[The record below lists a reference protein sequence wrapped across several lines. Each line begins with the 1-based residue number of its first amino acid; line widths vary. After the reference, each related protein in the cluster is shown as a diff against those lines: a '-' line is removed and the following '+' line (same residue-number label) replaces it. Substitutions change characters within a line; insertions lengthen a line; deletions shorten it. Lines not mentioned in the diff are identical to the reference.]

1 MLILNWTFFCG
12 RIKLKGLSVYA
23 AVVTM
28 AVLFSMQ
35 LFNNNLDYDISKSLP
50 LIVEEDVIKE
60 EVLYQNVMDQSFD
73 LDRIIEDYVKR
84 IVKISKRKVSE
95 EQAFIIL
102 QTASEVA
109 NLYKIPLNIILGMIA
124 QESNFLS
131 TAESFLGPEY
141 GRGLMQVSDIGLKDF
156 NLKTG
161 SNISTLELYNPKVN
175 LIVGCW
181 IYNNN
186 VNYGVEEIHSHLI
199 IAYNCGHRVYKNEKE
214 YLLNAKRSNGNNY
227 KHLNKVL
234 GYIEEFSRI
243 EN

>member
-1 MLILNWTFFCG
+1 M
-12 RIKLKGLSVYA
+12 KGLSVYT

-35 LFNNNLDYDISKSLP
+35 LFNNNLKYDIEKSLP
-50 LIVEEDVIKE
+50 LIVEENNIE
-60 EVLYQNVMDQSFD
+60 EEIVYYNLVEPDFELN
-73 LDRIIEDYVKR
+73 RIIEDYVKR
-84 IVKISKRKVSE
+84 IVKISKKKVTE
-95 EQAFIIL
+95 DQALFIL
-102 QTASEVA
+102 QVASEVA

-124 QESNFLS
+124 QESNFLT
-131 TAESFLGPEY
+131 TAESFLGAHY

-161 SNISTLELYNPKVN
+161 SNISTLDLYDPKIN

-186 VNYGVEEIHSHLI
+186 VNYGVEKIHSHLI
-199 IAYNCGHRVYKNEKE
+199 IAYNCGHSVYKNEKNF
-214 YLLNAKRSNGNNY
+214 LLNAKRSNGNNY